1 MATYAIGDIQGCF
14 ATLRRLLDKLS
25 FDPAHD
31 RLWLVGDLVNRGPSS
46 AATLRWAK
54 NLGDA
59 AISVLGN
66 HDLHLLTVAEGYERL
81 HRGDTLQ
88 DILDAPD
95 REEMLLWLRK
105 RPLMHVEN
113 GYALLHAGLLP
124 QWSVARAR
132 QLAGEVE
139 TALRSDDYRTFLA
152 HMYGN
157 HPDRWQD
164 DLNGM
169 ERLRTITN
177 ALSRLRFC
185 TPEGEMEFTHKGAPD
200 QPPPGFLPWYDIP
213 GRASADTTLIFG
225 HWSALGFRMTANTI
239 ALDSGCLWGGTM
251 TAIRL
256 EDREVFQ
263 IACPKR

>member
-14 ATLRRLLDKLS
+14 ATLRRLVDKFA

-59 AISVLGN
+59 AICVLGN
-66 HDLHLLTVAEGYERL
+66 HDLHLLTVAEGYERP

-95 REEMLLWLRK
+95 RDEMLLWLRK

-132 QLAGEVE
+132 QLASEVE
-139 TALRSDDYRTFLA
+139 AALRGDDYRTFLT